1 MSYKEENTVVF
12 IIKNG
17 VILILGAS
25 PTIKSHLMVAVV
37 VVTVMVVVAVAVAV
51 AMAVTI
57 VVAMV
62 VALAVTV
69 ACF

>member
-25 PTIKSHLMVAVV
+25 PTIKSHVMVAVV
-37 VVTVMVVVAVAVAV
+37 VVTVMVVVAV